1 MNSILLYRLN
11 FNSPQNH
18 DSWVF
23 IPFECHVIY
32 KILRTIRHLTGV
44 CNFRESFGI
53 QNKYSFTLNVTLWIS
68 KNSFCC
74 GTCRFSKLFMTG
86 TWNYIVVCLPVV
98 AVYCLWQVPGISGS
112 SGHGGRLGV
121 YPRVAP
127 GGRVGGHTLQE
138 TGQCKSST
146 QHWPYN
152 SYTTALWL
160 RFNASRPMLN
170 VCKVMN

>member
-1 MNSILLYRLN
+1 MGPSRTIRSSLQSTLSLIYSCSESLWNTWPVYLFLQSDPVKHPCKQQQRSILLYRLN

-86 TWNYIVVCLPVV
+86 TWNYIVVCIPVLD
-98 AVYCLWQVPGISGS
+98 VYYS
-112 SGHGGRLGV
+112 
-121 YPRVAP
+121 
-127 GGRVGGHTLQE
+127 
-138 TGQCKSST
+138 
-146 QHWPYN
+146 
-152 SYTTALWL
+152 
-160 RFNASRPMLN
+160 
-170 VCKVMN
+170 